1 MGIHGFL
8 APATRHTAG
17 GGAAESFLSSVGRP
31 IEVWRG
37 AAWQRARGWG
47 ESRDFASI
55 GRRGRVIETADS
67 FTLPRV
73 FPSLRDVDFWV
84 DPNTRGS
91 GPLLALGSRVPAV
104 VPLLS
109 MCVRYA
115 GPLAKVLGRAAG
127 VLAYEIEGG
136 RRDRATIVFSGPNAF
151 VMAAVPAALAA
162 GRLAAGKIDRV
173 GLVPPDA
180 LACGD
185 ALPDALEQRG
195 IRMETSAYER

>member
-1 MGIHGFL
+1 M
-8 APATRHTAG
+8 
-17 GGAAESFLSSVGRP
+17 
-31 IEVWRG
+31 
-37 AAWQRARGWG
+37 
-47 ESRDFASI
+47 
-55 GRRGRVIETADS
+55 IETADA

-73 FPSLRDVDFWV
+73 FPSLRDVNFWV

-109 MCVRYA
+109 MFVRYA
-115 GPLAKVLGRAAG
+115 GPLARILGRAAG

-136 RRDRATIVFSGPNAF
+136 GRDRATVVFSGPKAF
-151 VMAAVPAALAA
+151 VMAAVPAALVAE
-162 GRLAAGKIDRV
+162 RLAAGQVDRV

-185 ALPDALEQRG
+185 ALTGALEQRG
-195 IRMETSAYER
+195 IQIETSVDAT